1 MTTALVLSIVGC
13 IGMAAVGISQVYK
26 GVSGAV
32 EEIKKAKAEAKEDVD
47 SKEA

>member
-1 MTTALVLSIVGC
+1 MVGSVLVIVGC

-32 EEIKKAKAEAKEDVD
+32 EELRKTKSRKDED
-47 SKEA
+47 KEA

>member
-1 MTTALVLSIVGC
+1 MVGSVLVIVGC

-32 EEIKKAKAEAKEDVD
+32 EELKKTKSRKDED
-47 SKEA
+47 KEA

>member
-1 MTTALVLSIVGC
+1 MATGIVLSIIGC

-32 EEIKKAKAEAKEDVD
+32 EEIRKAKKTKDEEEEA
-47 SKEA
+47 